1 MDVLKFIGIR
11 VPLIERPVNLSRVIV
26 ENAIRQGVEIEDGDV
41 IVVTSKVLLKSL
53 GLLIDTRSVR
63 PSFRARIISKLTGK
77 DPIETEI
84 VLRHSKKVLF
94 IVSTSF
100 LSRFVERISR
110 NVKDGFEALSK
121 VRAIMFVETN
131 SGLIASDAGLDY
143 SNIPPGYAIVND
155 YDFDRFARQ
164 LRDEIKELTGKNIAV
179 LIADTEFTFSNGK
192 FGSLDLAVGSAG
204 IDPIAREFGEKDL
217 YGRSKFGGLDIIVDE
232 ICAGAALLMRQ
243 AGEGIPTVLVKGL
256 KYRRSNSGI
265 RDILISKHRKKARK
279 VILLSVLKNIV
290 LKMLMIT

>member
-26 ENAIRQGVEIEDGDV
+26 ENAIRQGVEIEDDDV

-63 PSFRARIISKLTGK
+63 PSFRARIISRLTGK

-121 VRAIMFVETN
+121 VRAIMFV
-131 SGLIASDAGLDY
+131 
-143 SNIPPGYAIVND
+143 
-155 YDFDRFARQ
+155 RQ
-164 LRDEIKELTGKNIAV
+164 I
-179 LIADTEFTFSNGK
+179 
-192 FGSLDLAVGSAG
+192 
-204 IDPIAREFGEKDL
+204 
-217 YGRSKFGGLDIIVDE
+217 
-232 ICAGAALLMRQ
+232 AAL
-243 AGEGIPTVLVKGL
+243 
-256 KYRRSNSGI
+256 
-265 RDILISKHRKKARK
+265 
-279 VILLSVLKNIV
+279 
-290 LKMLMIT
+290 